1 MFAPCFAQPCGEMCR
16 SGAKTVSSFTQENL
30 CCVLWLALSL
40 VSCTSLKYFDFVW
53 ISGSKSQL
61 KINRSTLK
69 QLKKKKG
76 KLSPQCEQKWLS
88 QWASWESCQVLVTFV
103 GGWFHLIWHLVKC
116 HHTYGRPGALISG
129 TSVELLSGRVKMAL
143 PPFLWAPYPSFIVVT
158 FDDFA
163 RV

>member
-69 QLKKKKG
+69 QLKKKKRETQSTVWT
-76 KLSPQCEQKWLS
+76 KMTLSVS
-88 QWASWESCQVLVTFV
+88 QLRV
-103 GGWFHLIWHLVKC
+103 
-116 HHTYGRPGALISG
+116 
-129 TSVELLSGRVKMAL
+129 LSGACYICRWLIPPHLAFGEMSSHLWQARCPHIRHIGRAAFWQGEDGLASLSLSSL
-143 PPFLWAPYPSFIVVT
+143 PKVHCGHIWWFC
-158 FDDFA
+158 
-163 RV
+163 